1 MEIVRNANLDK
12 YKKVLVNNP
21 PKISSVFLLTKACQR
36 KLMKISAPSDDLSNM
51 YYEPSE
57 VFCTLFIIVMIT
69 HYFVDYLKNN

>member
-51 YYEPSE
+51 HYEP
-57 VFCTLFIIVMIT
+57 F
-69 HYFVDYLKNN
+69 